1 MIIAVLTGLIGLA
14 ITTAILLLIR
24 NDKLHSANG
33 LGWLLVAGSF
43 AGLGLA
49 PNIFD
54 YIAHF
59 FGIGYPPILAIAVG
73 MGLII
78 IKLLLDEIKHSKLRI
93 RHQRLA
99 QRMALL
105 ETELRRMRKQK
116 ATDEAQNNDKAA

>member
-1 MIIAVLTGLIGLA
+1 MIAVLTSIIGLT
-14 ITTAILLLIR
+14 ITISIVLLIR
-24 NDKLHSANG
+24 NDKLPSANG

-54 YIAHF
+54 HVARYF
-59 FGIGYPPILAIAVG
+59 DIGYPPILAVALG
-73 MGLII
+73 MGIII
-78 IKLLLDEIKHSKLRI
+78 IKLLLDDIKHSTLRV

-105 ETELRRMRKQK
+105 ETELRRMRKQTSTGENQK
-116 ATDEAQNNDKAA
+116 TVN

>member
-1 MIIAVLTGLIGLA
+1 MIAVLTSLIGLT
-14 ITTAILLLIR
+14 ITTSIVLLIR

-54 YIAHF
+54 QIAHYF
-59 FGIGYPPILAIAVG
+59 DIGYPPILAVASG
-73 MGLII
+73 MGVII
-78 IKLLLDEIKHSKLRI
+78 IKLLLDDIKHSKLRV

-105 ETELRRMRKQK
+105 ETELRRMRKQTS
-116 ATDEAQNNDKAA
+116 ADEKQTTVN